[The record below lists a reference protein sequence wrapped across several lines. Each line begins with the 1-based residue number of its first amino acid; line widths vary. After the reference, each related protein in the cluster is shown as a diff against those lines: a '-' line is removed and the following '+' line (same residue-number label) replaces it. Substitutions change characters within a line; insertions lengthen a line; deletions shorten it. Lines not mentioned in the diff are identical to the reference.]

1 MQAWAIIL
9 IVLVILCSASSVG
22 GVLIGLRV
30 EKSIEKDLGDAVKGL
45 GADAARDA
53 IEARMK
59 RENMYY
65 SKILIQEGN
74 ATCPLDRGS
83 GMEAVVIE
91 VRNGKATGVV
101 NMCASE
107 YMT

>member
-9 IVLVILCSASSVG
+9 IVLVILCSASSIG
-22 GVLIGLRV
+22 GVFLAMHV

-53 IEARMK
+53 VKARMK
-59 RENMYY
+59 RDNMYY
-65 SKILIQEGN
+65 SKIMVQEGN
-74 ATCPLDRGS
+74 AACPPDRDS
-83 GMEAVVIE
+83 GMETVVIE
-91 VRNGKATGVV
+91 VKNGKATGVV